1 MIRCLGWLTIVLL
14 VLAWAPPVHG
24 QAGGVARI
32 AEAEAVRA
40 GWDSRRPPA
49 EGWEPV
55 ALADQWQTRWPAHD
69 GVVWYRLRWRQA
81 DAAQP
86 TGLLLDYT
94 CMAAAVYLNG
104 SLIDRDPSLVEPLSR
119 SWHLPRYFLLQSPLL
134 RTGENELLVRVS
146 GLAAYQPSLGV
157 VDVGDPQVLQARFR
171 SEVRVRHD
179 LQLLDSAIGFV
190 LAAVMGLFWLLRRKE
205 TMYGWYALSALFGR
219 LYDTNF
225 FATSPWPFATTDG
238 WQAFIGGCYAM
249 AAAAHAV
256 FLLRF
261 SERRWPRFER
271 VVLGVAAT
279 VMALSLFWPQW
290 MGPNRNVY
298 LVPTIAFLYLVSFVF
313 MGYALRSGRR
323 DCQVLALCIVIPIA
337 VSLHDLG
344 VYMGWYGG
352 VSYLGSI
359 TSPLILLGMGFVLAY
374 RFARTMQRVEGF
386 NAELRHEVQQA
397 TAQLATTLRQQHTL
411 ELAHSRAGERLQLV
425 RDLHDG
431 FGGTL
436 VGAIARMEQAPQ
448 DMPRREMVALLR
460 EMRDDL
466 RLVID
471 STAHE
476 RADLA
481 ELIVPMRHR
490 ASQLLDAA
498 GIDAYWHLDD
508 ARGIEL
514 GANRSLDLLRLLQ
527 EALTNVF
534 KHSRARRVDIHVR
547 RLDGRLRLQ
556 VDDDGV
562 GFPATGVAP
571 TLRDGGAGQASMR
584 LRAQR
589 LGGELHVGP
598 RDEAQGTRL
607 VLELPLAGAVAVG
620 AAVPDFVDVAP
631 ATLG

>member
-1 MIRCLGWLTIVLL
+1 VIRWCWLLLALALAVPAHAHADGVL
-14 VLAWAPPVHG
+14 
-24 QAGGVARI
+24 RI
-32 AEAEAVRA
+32 DRAEAVRA
-40 GWDSRRPPA
+40 DWNAWRPPA
-49 EGWEPV
+49 GGWEPV

-104 SLIDRDPSLVEPLSR
+104 SLIDRDASLVEPLSR
-119 SWHLPRYFLLQSPLL
+119 RWQVPRYFLLQSPLL

-157 VDVGDPQVLQARFR
+157 VDVGDPRILQGRFR
-171 SEVRVRHD
+171 QEMLIRHD

-190 LAAVMGLFWLLRRKE
+190 LAAVIGLFWLLRRTE
-205 TMYGWYALSALFGR
+205 TMYGWYALSAVFGR

-249 AAAAHAV
+249 SAAAHAV

-271 VVLGVAAT
+271 LLLGAAT
-279 VMALSLFWPQW
+279 AVMALALLWPQW

-323 DCQVLALCIVIPIA
+323 DCQVLALCIVIPVA

-352 VSYLGSI
+352 VSYLGAI
-359 TSPLILLGMGFVLAY
+359 TSPLIVLGMGFVLAY

-397 TAQLATTLRQQHTL
+397 TTQLAATLRQQHAL

-448 DMPRREMVALLR
+448 EMPRREMVALLR
-460 EMRDDL
+460 GMRDDL

-476 RADLA
+476 HADLA

-498 GIDAYWHLDD
+498 GIDARWHLDD
-508 ARGIEL
+508 ARGVEL

-534 KHSRARRVDIHVR
+534 KHSRARRVDIRVR
-547 RLDGRLRLQ
+547 RSGDRLRLQ
-556 VDDDGV
+556 VEDDGV
-562 GFPATGVAP
+562 GLPAAGTAAAAV
-571 TLRDGGAGQASMR
+571 GGAGLASMR
-584 LRAQR
+584 QRAHR
-589 LGGELHVGP
+589 LGAELDVRA
-598 RDEAQGTRL
+598 RDGAPGTRVAL
-607 VLELPLAGAVAVG
+607 DVPLAG
-620 AAVPDFVDVAP
+620 
-631 ATLG
+631 